1 MEITRLAAVM
11 GRLPE
16 LGRVGR
22 LSLGVMVC
30 GTGSE
35 RVGPRYHRGTA
46 MEHFAGID
54 VSLKD
59 SSVCVV
65 EAAGRIMR
73 EAYTNRPLLR
83 AIVAQWRVAIE
94 VMRAGSARETVPRL
108 ARRRNN
114 RVVIAEDAV

>member
-1 MEITRLAAVM
+1 
-11 GRLPE
+11 
-16 LGRVGR
+16 
-22 LSLGVMVC
+22 
-30 GTGSE
+30 
-35 RVGPRYHRGTA
+35 

-94 VMRAGSARETVPRL
+94 VMRAGSARRL
-108 ARRRNN
+108 FHASQAAVTIALSSPKMRFESLFWRR
-114 RVVIAEDAV
+114 DC